1 MIIKDT
7 QGDTQND
14 KKRVYKCNHKPGRRN
29 DQVVQFVSEHVM
41 LITPDS
47 VRNFPPEGA
56 FKINYSDM
64 IGIKVEN
71 GSLTIKTDNRE
82 WSCKI
87 A

>member
-1 MIIKDT
+1 MTRKEFTSAITNQAAANIKF
-7 QGDTQND
+7 
-14 KKRVYKCNHKPGRRN
+14 RN
-29 DQVVQFVSEHVM
+29 DELGIDIIQFTSEHVM

>member
-1 MIIKDT
+1 MTRKEFTSAITNQAAGMIKFSSNELET
-7 QGDTQND
+7 CG
-14 KKRVYKCNHKPGRRN
+14 
-29 DQVVQFVSEHVM
+29 VVQFASEHVM

>member
-1 MIIKDT
+1 MTRKEFTSAITNQAAGMIKF
-7 QGDTQND
+7 
-14 KKRVYKCNHKPGRRN
+14 RN
-29 DQVVQFVSEHVM
+29 DELGIDIIQFTSEHVM
-41 LITPDS
+41 LITPDNI
-47 VRNFPPEGA
+47 RNFPPEGA

-71 GSLTIKTDNRE
+71 GSLTIKTDRRE

>member
-1 MIIKDT
+1 MTRKEFTNAITNQAARMIKFSSNELET
-7 QGDTQND
+7 CG
-14 KKRVYKCNHKPGRRN
+14 
-29 DQVVQFVSEHVM
+29 VVQFASEHVM

-71 GSLTIKTDNRE
+71 GSLTIKTDNRK

>member
-1 MIIKDT
+1 MTRKEFTSAITNQAAGMIKFSSNELET
-7 QGDTQND
+7 CG
-14 KKRVYKCNHKPGRRN
+14 
-29 DQVVQFVSEHVM
+29 VVQFTNEHVM

-71 GSLTIKTDNRE
+71 GSLTIKTDSRE

>member
-1 MIIKDT
+1 MTRKEFTSAITNQAAGMIKFSSNELET
-7 QGDTQND
+7 CG
-14 KKRVYKCNHKPGRRN
+14 
-29 DQVVQFVSEHVM
+29 VVQFASEHVM
-41 LITPDS
+41 ILTPDS

>member
-1 MIIKDT
+1 MTRKEFTSAITNQAAGMIKFSSNELET
-7 QGDTQND
+7 CG
-14 KKRVYKCNHKPGRRN
+14 
-29 DQVVQFVSEHVM
+29 VVQFISEHVM

>member
-1 MIIKDT
+1 MTRKEFTSAITNQAAGMIKFSSNELET
-7 QGDTQND
+7 CG
-14 KKRVYKCNHKPGRRN
+14 
-29 DQVVQFVSEHVM
+29 VVQFTSEHVM
-41 LITPDS
+41 LITQDS

-71 GSLTIKTDNRE
+71 GSLTIKTDRRE